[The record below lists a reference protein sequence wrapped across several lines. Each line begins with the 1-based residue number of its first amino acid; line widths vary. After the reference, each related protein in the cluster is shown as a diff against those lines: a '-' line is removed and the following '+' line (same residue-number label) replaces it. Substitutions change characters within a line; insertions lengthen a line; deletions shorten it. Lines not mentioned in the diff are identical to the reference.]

1 MTRETSL
8 LLAAAQLLG
17 PSVGGSDENFERIAR
32 QAVQRA
38 LRLSELVGAARML
51 GETDEYFASANQ
63 FLARLESAYRDA
75 KKIEPTAAQNGGA
88 L

>member
-32 QAVQRA
+32 QAVERA
-38 LRLSELVGAARML
+38 LWLEELAKFAASEGRLP
-51 GETDEYFASANQ
+51 Y
-63 FLARLESAYRDA
+63 
-75 KKIEPTAAQNGGA
+75 IEPAAAQHGGA